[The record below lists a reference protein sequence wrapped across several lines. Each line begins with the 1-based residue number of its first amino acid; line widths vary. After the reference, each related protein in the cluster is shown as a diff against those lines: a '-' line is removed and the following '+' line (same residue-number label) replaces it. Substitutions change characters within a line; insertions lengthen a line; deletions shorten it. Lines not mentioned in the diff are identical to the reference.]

1 MPLEY
6 HEPYEELSPKAR
18 EIHRA
23 VQSLVEELEAFDW
36 YMARIDVSKDAEL
49 KTVIEHNMNEEVEH
63 ASMLL
68 EWIRRLIPQFDLQ
81 LRNYLFTTAPLAE
94 VEKKIDAEAEGKTAQ
109 GGLNVGSL
117 R

>member
-6 HEPYEELSPKAR
+6 HEPYEELSPRTR
-18 EIHRA
+18 EVHRA

-36 YMARIDVSKDAEL
+36 YMARVDVSKDADL
-49 KTVIEHNMNEEVEH
+49 KSVLEHNMNEEVEH

-68 EWIRRLIPQFDLQ
+68 EWLRRLIPQFDLQ
-81 LRNYLFTTAPLAE
+81 LRNYLFTTAPIEEINERLE
-94 VEKKIDAEAEGKTAQ
+94 SEEEEAGH
-109 GGLNVGSL
+109 GGLNLGSL

>member
-6 HEPYEELSPKAR
+6 HEPYEELSPQAR

-36 YMARIDVSKDAEL
+36 YMARVDVSKDAEL
-49 KTVIEHNMNEEVEH
+49 KSVLEHNMNEEVEH
-63 ASMLL
+63 AAMLL
-68 EWIRRLIPQFDLQ
+68 EWLRRLIPQFDLQ
-81 LRNYLFTTAPLAE
+81 LRNYLFTTAAVGKIE
-94 VEKKIDAEAEGKTAQ
+94 EHVESEGKPGH
-109 GGLNVGSL
+109 GGLNLGSL

>member
-6 HEPYEELSPKAR
+6 HEPYEELSPQAR

-23 VQSLVEELEAFDW
+23 VQSVIEELEAFDW

-49 KTVIEHNMNEEVEH
+49 KFVLEHNMNEEVEH
-63 ASMLL
+63 AAMVL
-68 EWIRRLIPQFDLQ
+68 EWLRRLIPQFDLQ
-81 LRNYLFTTAPLAE
+81 LRNYLFTTAPIAQ
-94 VEKKIDAEAEGKTAQ
+94 VEEQLEAQDKPDQ

>member
-6 HEPYEELSPKAR
+6 HEPYEELSPRAR

-23 VQSLVEELEAFDW
+23 VQSLIEELEAFDW
-36 YMARIDVSKDAEL
+36 YMARVDVSKDEEL
-49 KTVIEHNMNEEVEH
+49 KSVLAHNMNEEVEH

-68 EWIRRLIPQFDLQ
+68 EWLRRLIPQFDLQ
-81 LRNYLFTTAPLAE
+81 LRSYLFTTAPIGE
-94 VEKKIDAEAEGKTAQ
+94 VEEQIEAKGETGDV
-109 GGLNVGSL
+109 GLRIGSL